1 MKINDP
7 ETGGICQSLQGRDKG
22 RYYLIVG
29 VDEKGS
35 ALVTDG
41 NFKKLASPKKKNPR
55 HLRFLPLKA
64 ESIASKLLKGERV
77 FDTEIYSALK
87 SYNYPK
93 PAEETSDGENK

>member
-35 ALVTDG
+35 VLVTDG
-41 NFKKLASPKKKNPR
+41 NFKKLALPKKK
-55 HLRFLPLKA
+55 
-64 ESIASKLLKGERV
+64 
-77 FDTEIYSALK
+77 K
-87 SYNYPK
+87 S
-93 PAEETSDGENK
+93 ETSAFLAIEGGKHSFKAFEGRARVRYGNLFRA